1 VDGVTPFRRNLLEAL
16 RRRADTR
23 NEVSGT
29 FAELS
34 EELGVSAGDVHTEM
48 VFLNND
54 GFFAGTPHLDNESFN
69 VRLPS

>member
-1 VDGVTPFRRNLLEAL
+1 MTPFRRNLLEAL
-16 RRRADTR
+16 RRRADTH

-29 FAELS
+29 FAALA

-54 GFFAGTPHLDNESFN
+54 GFFPGAPHLDNESFN

>member
-1 VDGVTPFRRNLLEAL
+1 L
-16 RRRADTR
+16 RRRADTQD
-23 NEVSGT
+23 EVNGT
-29 FAELS
+29 FAELA

-54 GFFAGTPHLDNESFN
+54 GFFPGTPHLDNESFN

>member
-1 VDGVTPFRRNLLEAL
+1 L
-16 RRRADTR
+16 RRRADTH

-29 FAELS
+29 FAALA

-54 GFFAGTPHLDNESFN
+54 GFFPGAPHLDNESFN